1 MPVLLFVSVDS
12 KSTNPLYGFTGL
24 MSSLIRFEPI
34 PFSVYIACMSKLGER
49 VREAREALGM
59 DQTQLGEATGYT
71 QTSISDIEVGTTV
84 SPRNWRHLADTLKID
99 REEFRQ
105 LMIES
110 GKVAGKTTRLP
121 AGVRS
126 RSRAAFQDL
135 GPGPL
140 SIRAEVAPIALSRDV
155 PVFGRARG
163 GDDGRY
169 IFNGEVIGWEVR
181 PPQLE
186 GVRDAYA
193 TYIDGESMWP
203 RYKPGETV
211 WLNPHKPAGRGDDV
225 VVQLRGGD
233 EHEPPYGFIK
243 EFVRKTPTK
252 LILAQYN
259 PAAEIE
265 FDLGDVVSIHPIV
278 FSQRS

>member
-1 MPVLLFVSVDS
+1 MCRSSLREVRTAPASVILWWFHLRVVAMPVLLFVSVDS

-34 PFSVYIACMSKLGER
+34 PFSVYIASMSKLGER

-121 AGVRS
+121 SGVRVDVPS
-126 RSRAAFQDL
+126 VSIGRGTPIRAAM
-135 GPGPL
+135 
-140 SIRAEVAPIALSRDV
+140 APS
-155 PVFGRARG
+155 
-163 GDDGRY
+163 
-169 IFNGEVIGWEVR
+169 
-181 PPQLE
+181 
-186 GVRDAYA
+186 
-193 TYIDGESMWP
+193 
-203 RYKPGETV
+203 
-211 WLNPHKPAGRGDDV
+211 
-225 VVQLRGGD
+225 
-233 EHEPPYGFIK
+233 
-243 EFVRKTPTK
+243 
-252 LILAQYN
+252 
-259 PAAEIE
+259 
-265 FDLGDVVSIHPIV
+265 
-278 FSQRS
+278 